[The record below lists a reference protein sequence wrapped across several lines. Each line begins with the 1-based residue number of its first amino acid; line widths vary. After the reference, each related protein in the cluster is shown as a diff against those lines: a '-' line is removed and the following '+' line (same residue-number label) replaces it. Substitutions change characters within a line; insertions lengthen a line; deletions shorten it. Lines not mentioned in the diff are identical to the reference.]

1 MIVASERPRPIIER
15 VRARRERHRARNRI
29 IRFVWAI
36 FGFLVVLVGL
46 VMLVTPGP
54 GLLVIVVGL
63 GILAL
68 EFAWAERLL
77 ERTVDRMEQ
86 AGESVRK
93 AGLWQQLVLA
103 GALAVA
109 AAAVVFAVIAWD
121 LPLVPG

>member
-1 MIVASERPRPIIER
+1 MASERPRPIIER

-29 IRFVWAI
+29 IRIVWAI

-54 GLLVIVVGL
+54 GLLVIAVGL

-93 AGLWQQLVLA
+93 ASLWQQLLLA
-103 GALAVA
+103 GALAVG
-109 AAAVVFAVIAWD
+109 AAAVVFALIAWD